1 MLAILDVKFTTI
13 NWVQLD
19 IAKDTTRV
27 QLIMTHEYKP
37 EILRLKHLQCIL
49 PLHRDKIGVD

>member
-1 MLAILDVKFTTI
+1 MLPILDVKFTTI

-37 EILRLKHLQCIL
+37 EILRLKHLQCTL
-49 PLHRDKIGVD
+49 MFYKQRPN